1 MNVYEQRV
9 MVRYVRRRSA
19 EHFVKNNE
27 SFIDKVRVNPA
38 FFVIIYVLMITVEQ
52 IKDILTGKL
61 SYYDKEMR
69 AMLRDGLP
77 PYEITYKEL
86 LNYFKM
92 FTNNTFGS
100 MYGAQGTLILIQ
112 DLIHVSKL
120 YKKANKE
127 LKVILERIMYSY
139 AYYDFYDEEGREI
152 YRLLYNYKKPYKE
165 KLLVAKDHL
174 EYAKSCINK
183 GELDPQEKIDLKFA
197 FNYLIEHKDPEGT
210 YLLGNIYNRTGNY
223 LGYRGNYESAEE
235 YLKLAGSLGVV
246 QGYLDVGFLYLH
258 KLVKHKKSD
267 VFAMFS
273 SAFILNNKNI
283 DAMIGLAICF
293 NDGLGVEKNLEH
305 AKDIIARAMDESNSQ
320 YEALRK
326 INYHIALL
334 AVKFFEYITVPN
346 GHFGYKESRTVTRA
360 IDALNNKE
368 TDEEELRERL
378 YEIARKDPR
387 QKQDDFLLNDKKDE
401 YKNIFIKGDKVIIK
415 DNLHRI
421 FEGQIVNYKISKK
434 DRYDNLETFVKIQ
447 VIDIKVDDEDHTL
460 YKAIGPYYA
469 QEIYL
474 TFRLPQLQI
483 LNFFKEDG
491 VFVNEKDIEG
501 FIRIKGEDELNEFK
515 DMLNGDRDK
524 TIIDPQLG
532 QNNGGYIELFINQN
546 EKNRLIVV
554 RLCDVV
560 ENQIELNFQ
569 NYSMNK
575 FYADYIEKVI
585 VYKGGYKR
593 HRVLFKAMYYRIEEA

>member
-1 MNVYEQRV
+1 
-9 MVRYVRRRSA
+9 
-19 EHFVKNNE
+19 
-27 SFIDKVRVNPA
+27 
-38 FFVIIYVLMITVEQ
+38 MITVEQ
-52 IKDILTGKL
+52 IKDILAGKL

-86 LNYFKM
+86 LSYFKM

-112 DLIHVSKL
+112 DLIHESKL
-120 YKKANKE
+120 YKKADKE
-127 LKVILERIMYSY
+127 LKAILDLIMYKY

-174 EYAKSCINK
+174 EYVKSCINK
-183 GELDPQEKIDLKFA
+183 GELDPQEKMDLKFA
-197 FNYLIEHKDPEGT
+197 FNYLIERKDPEGT
-210 YLLGNIYNRTGNY
+210 YLLGNIYNRSGNY

-246 QGYLDVGFLYLH
+246 QGYLDVGFLYLN
-258 KLVKHKKSD
+258 KVIKHKKSD

-273 SAFILNNKNI
+273 SAYVLDNKNI

-293 NDGLGVEKNLEH
+293 HDGLGVEKNLEH
-305 AKDIIARAMDESNSQ
+305 AKEIIAKAMDESNYQ

-334 AVKFFEYITVPN
+334 AVKFFEYVTTPN
-346 GHFGYKESRTVTRA
+346 GCFGYKESRTVLRA

-368 TDEEELRERL
+368 TNEEDLRERL
-378 YEIARKDPR
+378 YEIAEKDPR
-387 QKQDDFLLNDKKDE
+387 EKQDDFLLNDKKDE

-421 FEGQIVNYKISKK
+421 FEGKIINYKISKK
-434 DRYDNLETFVKIQ
+434 DRYDNLETFVKIL
-447 VIDIKVDDEDHTL
+447 VVDIKVDDDDHTL

-483 LNFFKEDG
+483 LSFFKEDG
-491 VFVNEKDIEG
+491 VFINKEDVEG
-501 FIRIKGEDELNEFK
+501 YIRISNEDELNEFK
-515 DMLNGDRDK
+515 DLLNGDRDK
-524 TIIDPQLG
+524 TIIDPQLE
-532 QNNGGYIELFINQN
+532 QNNAGCIELFINQSEN
-546 EKNRLIVV
+546 NRLIIV
-554 RLCDVV
+554 RLCDIV

-575 FYADYIEKVI
+575 FYVDYIEKVI

-593 HRVLFKAMYYRIEEA
+593 HRVLFKAMYYRIEDA